1 MRLLALWAAPG
12 AGGDVGVR
20 HRALCLLSLLMLTVI
35 PICTA
40 SKLIMADDVDLE
52 EITTCG
58 LVIVST
64 VAILIKAI
72 CFVHQRSTLQ
82 QMVRLMAVAQRTHC
96 NAEAS
101 ARVRHGYQQFA
112 TRLFLCLQ
120 VVAGVF
126 PVVVWDLA
134 PLLSCAFYSANSS
147 LPCGKTPFP
156 VWLPP
161 VLQVSPGYEVMYIT
175 QVSSHLV
182 TTSTTTG
189 VNLFFINLMLMIAAE
204 LDVLNENISDVRK
217 ATSTSTGGEVEEGAV
232 ASYVFTA
239 DRRTSTQD
247 VLRRRDISDGVQS
260 SGTVQHH
267 PSGDIIIDPDEE
279 MYQQLVVNIRHH
291 QYMIESVTLLQTAMD
306 YPVFILLFMNMS
318 TICANILII
327 FVNGMNPASA
337 LKSVVASLFFI
348 SETAI
353 YCCFGHIIVQQS
365 ELLTNSAFSC
375 NWPDGSTR
383 FKRSVLIFM
392 LRASQ
397 PMEITV
403 GKTYSLSRQ
412 TLLQVLNG
420 AYTLFN
426 MLYRLN
432 STK

>member
-1 MRLLALWAAPG
+1 MIH
-12 AGGDVGVR
+12 GGLD
-20 HRALCLLSLLMLTVI
+20 
-35 PICTA
+35 
-40 SKLIMADDVDLE
+40 KLFSSDP
-52 EITTCG
+52 
-58 LVIVST
+58 
-64 VAILIKAI
+64 
-72 CFVHQRSTLQ
+72 
-82 QMVRLMAVAQRTHC
+82 
-96 NAEAS
+96 
-101 ARVRHGYQQFA
+101 
-112 TRLFLCLQ
+112 LQ

-126 PVVVWDLA
+126 PVVGWGLA

-217 ATSTSTGGEVEEGAV
+217 ATSTSAGGEVEEGAV
-232 ASYVFTA
+232 ASYVITA

-247 VLRRRDISDGVQS
+247 VFGRRDISDGVQS

-365 ELLTNSAFSC
+365 ERLTNSAFSC
-375 NWPDGSTR
+375 NWPDGSAR